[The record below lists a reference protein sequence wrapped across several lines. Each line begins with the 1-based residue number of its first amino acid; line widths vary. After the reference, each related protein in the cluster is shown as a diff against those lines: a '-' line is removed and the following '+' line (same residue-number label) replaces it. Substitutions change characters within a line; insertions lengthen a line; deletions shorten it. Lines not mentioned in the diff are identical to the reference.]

1 MLLWICSPFGS
12 ALFHLAEIVP
22 GPSSTG
28 HFPRAEQRRELG
40 SAPQTGV
47 SSGISRC
54 CGARG
59 WRAADEGVGRWPLR
73 RPGVTAAACKEEGC
87 PVKPPVVGTLLIAA
101 RGSTSPGQACSL
113 KNDSERFGPLFDWV
127 SSQVGAEMPCGGVRR
142 VGALLQHVSFLQREK
157 RCSALKRC
165 LCGQCSETSPE
176 AKTKSGGREL
186 VISLR
191 VFHGGDGGDAAN
203 LPSTFRVT
211 RTSPEL
217 G

>member
-59 WRAADEGVGRWPLR
+59 WRAADEGVGRWSLR
-73 RPGVTAAACKEEGC
+73 TPGVTATACKEEGC

-127 SSQVGAEMPCGGVRR
+127 SSQVGAEMPCGGMRR

-157 RCSALKRC
+157 RCSALKRDAC
-165 LCGQCSETSPE
+165 AASAVRP
-176 AKTKSGGREL
+176 
-186 VISLR
+186 VLR
-191 VFHGGDGGDAAN
+191 QRQSQGEE
-203 LPSTFRVT
+203 SW
-211 RTSPEL
+211 
-217 G
+217 